1 MRAFSKEII
10 EKLKSMPAD
19 KKEKVLDGLARL
31 YAVRPYR
38 ASEGIVDCV
47 HPETPNETLLVSNSE
62 TRDFSSWQGYQ
73 GVERRRT

>member
-38 ASEGIVDCV
+38 ASEEFIDKGPPAIKIA
-47 HPETPNETLLVSNSE
+47 
-62 TRDFSSWQGYQ
+62 
-73 GVERRRT
+73 VEVFPRHD